1 MNIFN
6 RDKNK
11 RQNIFRSYSARKKI
25 LDMSKIRYEMLLLRV
40 KDLKHKIFIRNKKEQ
55 KLEKEKKKKRKIGKV
70 HIGILIK

>member
-11 RQNIFRSYSARKKI
+11 SQNTLRCFSARKKK
-25 LDMSKIRYEMLLLRV
+25 LDMSKLRYEMLLLRV
-40 KDLKHKIFIRNKKEQ
+40 KDLKHKKK
-55 KLEKEKKKKRKIGKV
+55 KKKKKKRKIGKV